1 MAPLWV
7 HPHCQAMHLWQSGK
21 VTEETQKLGLNDVL
35 LFDID
40 FFAIGGGVFISMSIE
55 ILARFDME
63 RF

>member
-1 MAPLWV
+1 
-7 HPHCQAMHLWQSGK
+7 MHLWQSGK